1 MKIPKKTKFKKYRK
15 NNIKLIAQRT
25 SKLRY
30 GSFGIKALNSA
41 RISAKQI
48 ETLRQTIRRGIRPK
62 GKI

>member
-1 MKIPKKTKFKKYRK
+1 MKIPNKTKFKKCRK
-15 NNIKLIAQRT
+15 NNIKNLAQRT

-48 ETLRQTIRRGIRPK
+48 ETIRQTIIRGIKPK
-62 GKI
+62 GKL